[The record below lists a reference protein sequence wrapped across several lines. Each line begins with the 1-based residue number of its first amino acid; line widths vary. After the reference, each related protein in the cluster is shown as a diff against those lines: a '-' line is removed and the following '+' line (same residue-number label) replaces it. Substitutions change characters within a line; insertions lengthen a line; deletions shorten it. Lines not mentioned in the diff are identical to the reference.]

1 MTFDQLHDKAREYA
15 VRQWQAS
22 GNGTYTL
29 LKYAEKD
36 FVAGAK
42 EIKDEVKAAIVVCNQ
57 PEGFDIVR
65 FKQIIGI

>member
-15 VRQWQAS
+15 IQQCLVS
-22 GNGTYTL
+22 SNGLYL
-29 LKYAEKD
+29 LKQAEED

-57 PEGFDIVR
+57 PEGFDVVK
-65 FKQIIGI
+65 FKKIIGI